1 MRARP
6 RSMFDL
12 LFALAG
18 PIVWAIHFF
27 GLYLA
32 EAFLCPPVLSTAS
45 VIIRPFAVA
54 LTVVALMVLVGLRV
68 NMRAPTE
75 MPSGT
80 SDALSFERPLVDLS
94 IVAVV
99 WTSIP
104 LLLVEPCRHT
114 LG

>member
-1 MRARP
+1 MSSPPRP
-6 RSMFDL
+6 MFDL

-54 LTVVALMVLVGLRV
+54 LTVMALVLLVWFRL

-75 MPSGT
+75 RPSGA
-80 SDALSFERPLVDLS
+80 SDALSFKRPLVDLS

>member
-32 EAFLCPPVLSTAS
+32 EAFLCPPALSAAS
-45 VIIRPFAVA
+45 AIIRPFTVV
-54 LTVVALMVLVGLRV
+54 LTVIALMMLVWLRV
-68 NMRAPTE
+68 NARAPAE
-75 MPSGT
+75 MPSGA
-80 SDALSFERPLVDLS
+80 SDALFFERPLVDIS

-104 LLLVEPCRHT
+104 VFLVDSCA
-114 LG
+114 GSMG

>member
-1 MRARP
+1 MSARP
-6 RSMFDL
+6 RPMVDL

-54 LTVVALMVLVGLRV
+54 LTVIVLMVLVGLRV
-68 NMRAPTE
+68 NIRAPTE
-75 MPSGT
+75 MPSGA
-80 SDALSFERPLVDLS
+80 SDALSFKRPLVDLS

-104 LLLVEPCRHT
+104 VLLIGSCVGN